1 MRRGGF
7 FRPRRIAPASR
18 TLPSS
23 SSNIC
28 FFTSKLLF
36 DHSGELR
43 NLFRRQIRRRV
54 LRICVEQQKHVFS
67 RSPIIDDAGA
77 APLSSR
83 SNPDANLP
91 YSATTFDQSAE
102 LRISGDPGLKPTI
115 LLVTQQSSDLPRKD
129 RGLDQLH
136 SFCIVRQWRIAVNR

>member
-1 MRRGGF
+1 
-7 FRPRRIAPASR
+7 
-18 TLPSS
+18 
-23 SSNIC
+23 
-28 FFTSKLLF
+28 
-36 DHSGELR
+36 LR

-102 LRISGDPGLKPTI
+102 LRISGDPGLNPRYSLSLNKAVI
-115 LLVTQQSSDLPRKD
+115 CLVKIEVSINSTHFVLSAN
-129 RGLDQLH
+129 GG
-136 SFCIVRQWRIAVNR
+136 